1 MVAGTFEGAVTGNAD
16 TATALATARTIGGVS
31 FDGTANINLAGV
43 NAIGDQDTIGN
54 ANTATQLATSRNVGV
69 RLAGDVSGYANTD
82 FDGTGNVLVNIT
94 TTYNNDVVLGTDTS
108 GNYVATVTGGT
119 GLTSTAAT
127 TGEGTTHSLSV
138 DADQRSNITQ
148 IGVDTNDYYKINAT
162 THDWYLDGVLDMRLE
177 NDGDLHCDGDVIAY
191 STTTA
196 SDIKLKENIT
206 PVENALDKVK
216 QLTGVEFDWKKD
228 GSRSAG
234 VIAQDVEKVLPQA
247 VKTVTGLNTD
257 EEHKVVN
264 YDSLHALLI
273 EAIKELSAEVETLK
287 GNK

>member
-1 MVAGTFEGAVTGNAD
+1 MIVA
-16 TATALATARTIGGVS
+16 
-31 FDGTANINLAGV
+31 ANN
-43 NAIGDQDTIGN
+43 
-54 ANTATQLATSRNVGV
+54 
-69 RLAGDVSGYANTD
+69 
-82 FDGTGNVLVNIT
+82 
-94 TTYNNDVVLGTDTS
+94 
-108 GNYVATVTGGT
+108 
-119 GLTSTAAT
+119 
-127 TGEGTTHSLSV
+127 HS
-138 DADQRSNITQ
+138 
-148 IGVDTNDYYKINAT
+148 
-162 THDWYLDGVLDMRLE
+162 WYLDTTLDMTLRE
-177 NDGDLHCDGDVIAY
+177 NGDLHCDGDVIAF

-273 EAIKELSAEVETLK
+273 EAVKELSAEIEILK